1 MEPVYD
7 RAKLAFIMLAQEK
20 VKDLSTGCSKWRG
33 TLTIGSRATD
43 RGVLSCDSRCCI
55 YNETTG
61 EIIEICTVPSPVEG
75 GVRQEEINEDFVVVF
90 CGPIFF
96 ARKILKEVD
105 KMLKCRRNCELVV
118 DFNYLDFALKTKYN
132 EMLESENAYLVRRV
146 KTIQFIVV
154 EVDQGELIMKIYG
167 YLESSNGLDE
177 LDVEKFQCSG
187 SGGALATPII
197 DSKWNPE
204 RSAEEMVDIHQS
216 AMLAVNA
223 ERNDVGGIHRVIVV
237 RVNDEG
243 RLVTESS
250 DLEIGQLFRV
260 EL

>member
-1 MEPVYD
+1 MMSTVLE
-7 RAKLAFIMLAQEK
+7 
-20 VKDLSTGCSKWRG
+20 VKDLSTGCSEWRG
-33 TLTIGSRATD
+33 TLTIGSWATD
-43 RGVLSCDSRCCI
+43 SAVLSCDTRCCI

-75 GVRQEEINEDFVVVF
+75 GLRQEEINDKWEISEDFVVVF

-96 ARKILKEVD
+96 ARKILMEVD
-105 KMLKCRRNCELVV
+105 KLLKCRRNCELVV

-132 EMLESENAYLVRRV
+132 EMLESGNAYLVCRV
-146 KTIQFIVV
+146 KTIQFILVAL
-154 EVDQGELIMKIYG
+154 DQGQLIMKIYG

-177 LDVEKFQCSG
+177 FDVEKFQCSG

-204 RSAEEMVDIHQS
+204 RSAEDMVDIHQL

-223 ERNDVGGIHRVIVV
+223 ERNDVGGIHQVIVV

-250 DLEIGQLFRV
+250 DLGIGQLYRV